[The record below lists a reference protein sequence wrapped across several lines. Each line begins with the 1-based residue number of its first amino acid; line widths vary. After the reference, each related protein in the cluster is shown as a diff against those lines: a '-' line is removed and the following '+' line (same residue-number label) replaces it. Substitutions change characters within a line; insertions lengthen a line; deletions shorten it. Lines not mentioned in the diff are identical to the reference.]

1 MADPST
7 TRRGFLKA
15 ATAAVPAAA
24 LRELA
29 MAAGAYAAGS
39 DVIRVGLIGC
49 GGRGTGAAM
58 NAMKADPGVR
68 LVALC
73 DIAPERIRIRRR
85 GLQKFRPDQVAVDD
99 AHCFADLGGYRKVI
113 ESVDVVLIA
122 VASKFHAA
130 YAKAAIEAGKHVFV
144 EKPHAIDP
152 HGVRDLVA
160 ARDLAKRKK
169 LCLASGLWSR
179 YDAGYR
185 ETVQRVRDG
194 AIGDIVAIEES
205 LLRGPYVPYRR
216 VEGLTETQHQFRNWA
231 SFAWLSGDDLLQ
243 GLLHNLDRDNWAM
256 GDRAPIKCHGLGG
269 RSSAPAE
276 FRGTLFDHHAVIY
289 EYADGVRLY
298 AFCRAQ
304 RGCYAKSSTVIL
316 GTKGR
321 CLLMERRIEG
331 EATWRYRR
339 PRGRSLSPYDAEQQ
353 ALFKAI
359 RSADPLNEGDLMIHS
374 AMAGVMG
381 QLACYTGREVTW
393 ARAMESDFVLGPKPL
408 ECSFDMAPPVTPDAN
423 GIYPVPIPGR
433 TTML

>member
-1 MADPST
+1 MTVRST

-15 ATAAVPAAA
+15 AAAAVPAAA
-24 LRELA
+24 LSELA
-29 MAAGAYAAGS
+29 IGVGAYAAGS

-73 DIAPERIRIRRR
+73 DIAPERIRIRRK
-85 GLQKFRPDQVAVDD
+85 GLQQYKPDQVAVDD
-99 AHCFADLGGYRKVI
+99 AHCFAGFGGYRKVI

-122 VASKFHAA
+122 AASKFHAA

-152 HGVRDLVA
+152 PGVRDLIA
-160 ARDLAKRKK
+160 ARELAKRKK
-169 LCLASGLWSR
+169 LSLASGLSSR
-179 YDAGYR
+179 YDPGYQ
-185 ETVQRVRDG
+185 ETIQRVRDG
-194 AIGDIVAIEES
+194 AIGDVVAIEES

-216 VEGLTETQHQFRNWA
+216 VAGLTETQHQFRNWA

-243 GLLHNLDRDNWAM
+243 GLVHNLDRDNWAM

-276 FRGTLFDHHAVIY
+276 FRGTLFDHHSVVY
-289 EYADGVRLY
+289 EYANGVRLY

-304 RGCYAKSSTVIL
+304 RGCYAKTSTVIV

-321 CLLMERRIEG
+321 CLLMKRRIEG
-331 EATWRYRR
+331 EAAWRYRR
-339 PRGRSLSPYDAEQQ
+339 PAGARLSPYDAEHQ

-359 RSADPLNEGDLMIHS
+359 RSGDPLNEGDLMAHS
-374 AMAGVMG
+374 TMAAVMG
-381 QLACYTGREVTW
+381 QLACYTGKEVTW
-393 ARAMESDFVLGPKPL
+393 AWAMESNFTLGPKPL
-408 ECSFDMAPPVTPDAN
+408 ECTFDMAPPVEPDAS

-433 TTML
+433 TEML